1 MEERN
6 KNFTILKLSFFI
18 LPFIIWL
25 FISKSFVFASEY
37 VLPYPSYMPNHKLYK
52 IRQLVEKLTQYYYF
66 GNLSQYKY
74 YLKTADKYLVEA
86 KTLFE
91 YRQYRLAIISLERS
105 DDYFNKAGLSLLSA
119 AQEGKKI
126 DQQTETLSAAKEKHL
141 SVLEGL
147 LNSEPETMS
156 WHEENQPEIVLDL
169 KSSLTISK
177 KQREIVGS
185 LIN

>member
-18 LPFIIWL
+18 LPFFIWL

-91 YRQYRLAIISLERS
+91 YKQIKLGEVSLSISNDHFAKAVLYERDVAYEKKDKGEQGNTVQYIQYCFG
-105 DDYFNKAGLSLLSA
+105 D
-119 AQEGKKI
+119 
-126 DQQTETLSAAKEKHL
+126 
-141 SVLEGL
+141 
-147 LNSEPETMS
+147 
-156 WHEENQPEIVLDL
+156 
-169 KSSLTISK
+169 
-177 KQREIVGS
+177 
-185 LIN
+185 